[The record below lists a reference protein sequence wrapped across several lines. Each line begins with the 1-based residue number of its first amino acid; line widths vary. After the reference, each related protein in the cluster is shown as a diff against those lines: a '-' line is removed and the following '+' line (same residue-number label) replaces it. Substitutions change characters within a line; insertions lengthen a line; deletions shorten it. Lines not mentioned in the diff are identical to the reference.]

1 MKKLLFA
8 IFILLAKIGFCQS
21 IIVSPNQLSFSATTE
36 LETDSLAITITNTL
50 GKDIHITGYR
60 FYNTYSSIPF
70 STNATATLVPNGGSV
85 QLWILFHPSHNIIH
99 NSELFILNDSHKGAL
114 KVDLIAQGRYSIP
127 YYNSTENKAEE
138 VLKQELKTITG
149 LGYVS
154 LIYGP
159 ARDSMFMI
167 YDNKKVNGQGA
178 TQNTIECVY
187 TGRNA
192 VGYIDRT
199 DCQNLATYSFNTEHT
214 FPQGF
219 FAQLE
224 PMRSDLFH
232 LYPTDDDAN
241 NKRASFPFGVVT
253 NPTWSV
259 GGSKLGTNI
268 FEPRD
273 FAKGRIARSMFYFVT
288 RYQNYS
294 NFLDTQE
301 SILRQWCTA
310 FPADQIEKD
319 RAAAITSAQN
329 NRNPYIDYPQ
339 FLERINSLST
349 TSIAPQNGSSDFPV
363 DTIDFGLVNGSIP
376 NTYTFW
382 IMNDGNQVLNYSGLS
397 LIPNSQLSF
406 LNGTGANG
414 SINPGEATAITI
426 QLANANPGIFTG
438 SFPFVVSSVNFT
450 MNVTIPILAN
460 VSLTSIAEN
469 EKKLN
474 RVYPNPFSDEIC
486 ISNKNNISSV
496 RLYSLMGQEIVTTS
510 FDLSNSDCTP
520 VDNAIP
526 CGSYIIEINSGNI
539 ISRQLLIK
547 K

>member
-1 MKKLLFA
+1 MRKLLFA
-8 IFILLAKIGFCQS
+8 IFTLLANVGFCQS
-21 IIVSPNQLSFSATTE
+21 LSVSPNQLSFPATTE
-36 LETDSLAITITNTL
+36 LEKDSLAITITNTL

-60 FYNTYSSIPF
+60 FYNTYNSVPF
-70 STNATATLVPNGGSV
+70 STNAGATLVPNGGSV
-85 QLWILFHPSHNIIH
+85 QLWILFQPSHNILH
-99 NSELFILNDSHKGAL
+99 NSELFILNDSYKGAL

-149 LGYVS
+149 IGYVS

-199 DCQNLATYSFNTEHT
+199 DCQNLTTYSFNTEHT

-259 GGSKLGTNI
+259 GGSKLGNNI

-301 SILRQWCTA
+301 GILRQWCTA

-319 RAAAITSAQN
+319 RAADITSAQN

-339 FLERINSLST
+339 LLERINSLST

-363 DTIDFGLVNGSIP
+363 DTIDFGLVNGSNL

-382 IMNDGNQVLNYSGLS
+382 IMNDGNQVLNYYNLS
-397 LIPNSQLSF
+397 LIPISQLSF
-406 LNGTGANG
+406 LNGTGVNG
-414 SINPGEATAITI
+414 TINPGEAKAITI
-426 QLANANPGIFTG
+426 QLANATPGTFSG

-450 MNVTIPILAN
+450 AIVNIPIRAN

-469 EKKLN
+469 AKTIS
-474 RVYPNPFSDEIC
+474 RVYPNPFSNEIC
-486 ISNKNNISSV
+486 ISNKNNINSMK
-496 RLYSLMGQEIVTTS
+496 LYSLMGQEILKTS
-510 FDLSNSDCTP
+510 FDESNSVCTS
-520 VDNAIP
+520 VENAIP
-526 CGSYIIEINSGNI
+526 SGSYIIEIHSGNTV
-539 ISRQLLIK
+539 SRQLLIK

>member
-1 MKKLLFA
+1 MRKLLFA
-8 IFILLAKIGFCQS
+8 IFTLLANVGFCQS
-21 IIVSPNQLSFSATTE
+21 LSVSPNQLSFPATTE
-36 LETDSLAITITNTL
+36 LEKDSLAITITNTL

-60 FYNTYSSIPF
+60 FYNTYNSIPF
-70 STNATATLVPNGGSV
+70 STNAGATLVPNGGSV
-85 QLWILFHPSHNIIH
+85 QLWILFQPTHNILH
-99 NSELFILNDSHKGAL
+99 NSELFILNDSYKGAL

-149 LGYVS
+149 VGYVS

-199 DCQNLATYSFNTEHT
+199 DCQNLTTYSFNTEHT

-253 NPTWSV
+253 NPTWCV
-259 GGSKLGTNI
+259 GGSKLGNNI

-301 SILRQWCTA
+301 GILRQWCTA

-319 RAAAITSAQN
+319 RAADITSAQN

-363 DTIDFGLVNGSIP
+363 DTIDFGLVNGSNL

-382 IMNDGNQVLNYSGLS
+382 IMNDGNQVLNYYNLS
-397 LIPNSQLSF
+397 LIPISQLSF
-406 LNGTGANG
+406 LNGTGVNG
-414 SINPGEATAITI
+414 TINPGEAKAITI
-426 QLANANPGIFTG
+426 QLANATPGTFSG

-450 MNVTIPILAN
+450 AIVNIPIRAN

-469 EKKLN
+469 AKTIS
-474 RVYPNPFSDEIC
+474 RVYPNPFSNEIC
-486 ISNKNNISSV
+486 ISNKNNISSMK
-496 RLYSLMGQEIVTTS
+496 LYSLMGQEILKTS
-510 FDLSNSDCTP
+510 FDESNSVCTS
-520 VDNAIP
+520 VENAIP
-526 CGSYIIEINSGNI
+526 SGSYIIEITSGNI
-539 ISRQLLIK
+539 ISRQLLHK

>member
-1 MKKLLFA
+1 MRKLLFA
-8 IFILLAKIGFCQS
+8 IFTLLANVGFCQS
-21 IIVSPNQLSFSATTE
+21 LSVSPNQLSFPATTE
-36 LETDSLAITITNTL
+36 LEKDSLAITITNTL

-60 FYNTYSSIPF
+60 FYNTYNSVPF
-70 STNATATLVPNGGSV
+70 STNAGATLVPNGGSV
-85 QLWILFHPSHNIIH
+85 QLWILFQPTHNILH
-99 NSELFILNDSHKGAL
+99 NSELFILNDSYKGAL

-149 LGYVS
+149 VGYVS

-199 DCQNLATYSFNTEHT
+199 DCQNLTTYSFNTEHT

-259 GGSKLGTNI
+259 GGSKLGNNI

-273 FAKGRIARSMFYFVT
+273 FAKGRVARSMFYFVT

-301 SILRQWCTA
+301 GILRQWSTA

-319 RAAAITSAQN
+319 RAADITSAQN

-363 DTIDFGLVNGSIP
+363 DTIDFGLVNGSNL

-382 IMNDGNQVLNYSGLS
+382 IMNDGNQVLNYYNLS
-397 LIPNSQLSF
+397 LIPISQLSF
-406 LNGTGANG
+406 LNGTGVNG
-414 SINPGEATAITI
+414 TINPGEAKAITI
-426 QLANANPGIFTG
+426 QLANATPGTFSG
-438 SFPFVVSSVNFT
+438 SFPFVVSSVNYT
-450 MNVTIPILAN
+450 ANVNIPIRAN

-469 EKKLN
+469 EKTIS
-474 RVYPNPFSDEIC
+474 RVYPNPFSNEIC
-486 ISNKNNISSV
+486 ISNKNNISSMK
-496 RLYSLMGQEIVTTS
+496 LYSLMGQEILKTS
-510 FDLSNSDCTP
+510 FDESNSVCTS
-520 VDNAIP
+520 VENAIP
-526 CGSYIIEINSGNI
+526 NGSYIIEITSGNI
-539 ISRQLLIK
+539 ISRQLLLK

>member
-1 MKKLLFA
+1 MRKLLFA
-8 IFILLAKIGFCQS
+8 IFTLIVNVGFCQS
-21 IIVSPNQLSFSATTE
+21 LSVSPNQLSFPATTE
-36 LETDSLAITITNTL
+36 LEKDSLAITITNTL

-70 STNATATLVPNGGSV
+70 STNAGTTLVPNGGSV
-85 QLWILFHPSHNIIH
+85 QLWILFQPSHNILH
-99 NSELFILNDSHKGAL
+99 NSELFILNDSYKGAL

-127 YYNSTENKAEE
+127 YYNSTENKVEE

-149 LGYVS
+149 VGYVS

-199 DCQNLATYSFNTEHT
+199 DCQNLTTYSFNTEHT

-219 FAQLE
+219 FTQLE

-232 LYPTDDDAN
+232 LYPSDDDAN

-259 GGSKLGTNI
+259 GGSKLGNNI

-301 SILRQWCTA
+301 GILRQWCTA

-319 RAAAITSAQN
+319 RAADITSAQN

-339 FLERINSLST
+339 LLERINSLST

-363 DTIDFGLVNGSIP
+363 DTIDFGLVNGSNL

-382 IMNDGNQVLNYSGLS
+382 IMNDGNQVLNYYNLS
-397 LIPNSQLSF
+397 LIPISQLSF
-406 LNGTGANG
+406 LNGTGVNG
-414 SINPGEATAITI
+414 TINPGEAKAITI
-426 QLANANPGIFTG
+426 QLANATPGTFSG

-450 MNVTIPILAN
+450 AIVNIPIRAN

-469 EKKLN
+469 EKTIS
-474 RVYPNPFSDEIC
+474 RVYPNPFSNEIC
-486 ISNKNNISSV
+486 ISNKNNISSMK
-496 RLYSLMGQEIVTTS
+496 LYSLMGQEILKTS
-510 FDLSNSDCTP
+510 FDESNSVCTS
-520 VDNAIP
+520 VENAIP
-526 CGSYIIEINSGNI
+526 SGSYIIEITSGNL
-539 ISRQLLIK
+539 ISRQLLLK